1 MLHSPSVAK
10 QWFLRLLL
18 TRIDPS
24 DYQLLHY
31 TVGVKKPAFS
41 DSRLCHPTPLR
52 STRDRP
58 QDPSP
63 RVSTLLPARGVR
75 EFYLSPLAPLPP
87 LASGARFIGE
97 GAWFASPAHLIS
109 PPCSGQRTFIGGPWF
124 AAPWGRIVWGARFTI
139 PRGRFMRGAQFAAWW
154 GQVMEGEARL
164 LFVDPPRACQSWSHK
179 EALPNRL
186 FEVLEWLG
194 AGAAWSWS

>member
-1 MLHSPSVAK
+1 VLPNNDFSGCFSPESIRVTTN
-10 QWFLRLLL
+10 FCTTRLEWKNLL
-18 TRIDPS
+18 SPIRG
-24 DYQLLHY
+24 Y
-31 TVGVKKPAFS
+31 A
-41 DSRLCHPTPLR
+41 TPLR

-75 EFYLSPLAPLPP
+75 EFYLPPLAPLPP

-109 PPCSGQRTFIGGPWF
+109 PPCSGQWTFIGGPWF